1 MLICLFSTHIHSPP
15 QHLPLLPT
23 ASSELQGKVFLL
35 ELVAPADGSAGSW
48 TWHTPAWRHQHCSQS
63 TAKPGHTEGS
73 SRAAAL
79 LGNAAC
85 WKGERPQGDPSSL
98 DV

>member
-35 ELVAPADGSAGSW
+35 ELVAPAHGSAGSW
-48 TWHTPAWRHQHCSQS
+48 TWHTCLETP
-63 TAKPGHTEGS
+63 
-73 SRAAAL
+73 AL
-79 LGNAAC
+79 LTEHSQARTHRGKQQGC
-85 WKGERPQGDPSSL
+85 CSFRKCSLLERREASGGP
-98 DV
+98 